1 MQLPVGFQVEGQ
13 KEADSDI
20 QYVLKLNKNIY
31 GLQQVSFN
39 WYEKPIKL
47 IVNRYFKQSTIDPCL
62 HIGNFM
68 IVLTYVDD
76 CIIVVPYKVDI
87 DAFIQSMKNR
97 PEKFV
102 LTDEWYINK
111 LLGIEI
117 THIDE
122 KIVKVSLSESASV

>member
-76 CIIVVPYKVDI
+76 CIIVVPSKVDI

-102 LTDEWYINK
+102 LT
-111 LLGIEI
+111 
-117 THIDE
+117 
-122 KIVKVSLSESASV
+122 